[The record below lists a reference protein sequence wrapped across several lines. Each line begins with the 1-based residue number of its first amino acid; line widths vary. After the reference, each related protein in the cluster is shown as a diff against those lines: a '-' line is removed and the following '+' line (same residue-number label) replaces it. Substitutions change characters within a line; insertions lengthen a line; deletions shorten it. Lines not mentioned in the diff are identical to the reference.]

1 MFCFKTL
8 KPLKFRRFCFVN
20 NFYLNLNK
28 SDKMLKELAKND
40 SKWREMAYYI
50 CNRDKQLADDITQEM
65 YFLVMDKQNV
75 TAGYIFTTLK
85 NLFRS
90 KKNKAKKEPV
100 SLDGFYY
107 IEDTTKQ
114 FEPTDAEQ
122 KILDKAK
129 NIKWHRL
136 EFIKESYDRSNREI
150 ADTYDIN
157 YGFVFRETKL
167 GIQEILNEDYY
178 KYQNSKLKWQKNK

>member
-1 MFCFKTL
+1 
-8 KPLKFRRFCFVN
+8 
-20 NFYLNLNK
+20 
-28 SDKMLKELAKND
+28 MLKELAKND

>member
-1 MFCFKTL
+1 M
-8 KPLKFRRFCFVN
+8 
-20 NFYLNLNK
+20 NK

-85 NLFRS
+85 NLFRA
-90 KKNKAKKEPV
+90 KMNKAKKEPV

-122 KILDKAK
+122 EILDKAQ

-150 ADTYDIN
+150 AETYDIN

-167 GIQEILNEDYY
+167 GIQEILDEDYY

>member
-1 MFCFKTL
+1 M
-8 KPLKFRRFCFVN
+8 
-20 NFYLNLNK
+20 NK

-90 KKNKAKKEPV
+90 KMNKAKKEPV
-100 SLDGFYY
+100 SLESFYY
-107 IEDTTKQ
+107 IEDSTKQ
-114 FEPTDAEQ
+114 FEPTDAEK
-122 KILDKAK
+122 KILDKAQ

-150 ADTYDIN
+150 AETYDIN